1 MKHYVGADYYFNC
14 LSPPAR
20 GRGLKHTVIR
30 WFDSQIPPAKPEA
43 WEIMDR
49 SKRLAV
55 LDSSENMLMVFDYRA
70 IVIPAALLSRNPADF
85 RRLVYSY
92 SQRFKLTT
100 DTFKGPDETQE
111 PGFRLKH
118 CRNDDLTPGNVK
130 LCESRRQS
138 RRITLLFISYYTT
151 VGRFCPWGSDRLAIT
166 RFDWLILPFLLRQN
180 CLEF

>member
-1 MKHYVGADYYFNC
+1 
-14 LSPPAR
+14 
-20 GRGLKHTVIR
+20 
-30 WFDSQIPPAKPEA
+30 
-43 WEIMDR
+43 MDR

-55 LDSSENMLMVFDYRA
+55 LDSSENIRMVLDYRA

-85 RRLVYSY
+85 RRLVYTSF

-130 LCESRRQS
+130 LWESPAEPEDYPV
-138 RRITLLFISYYTT
+138 I
-151 VGRFCPWGSDRLAIT
+151 
-166 RFDWLILPFLLRQN
+166 
-180 CLEF
+180 